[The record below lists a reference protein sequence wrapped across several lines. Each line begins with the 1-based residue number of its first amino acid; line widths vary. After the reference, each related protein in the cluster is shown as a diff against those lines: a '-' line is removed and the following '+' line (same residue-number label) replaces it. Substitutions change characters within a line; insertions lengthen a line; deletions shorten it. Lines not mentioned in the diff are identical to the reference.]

1 MAEHHDDNDW
11 TEDDDAIDGD
21 DAEFEGDDDALAG
34 DDDDDF
40 DDGPILVAVGDG
52 DGSSFGE
59 VPDGHRSGFV
69 TLIGRPNAGKSTLI
83 NRMLGEKLAITSP
96 KPQTTRDL
104 IRGYLTRDDMQ
115 AILVDT
121 PGFHEPKKGALLNR
135 AMVGMAVE
143 ALDQVDV
150 ALLVVDAP
158 RTASAL
164 GEILL
169 PRDKSGLVGEVS
181 EAQALRLCHRGDRR
195 IIERLQHHN
204 AKTIVV
210 LNKRDKIRPAHV
222 LPLMA
227 VYGALPGVIGVI
239 PVSARNGEG
248 TDALLALVRREL
260 PEGPR
265 LVDPELLTDRSE
277 RFLCAELLR
286 EALFHRLEAEV
297 PYRVAVQI
305 EAFEEQVGL
314 CNILAAVFVER
325 PSQRGILLGKG
336 GTKMREAATAARKEM
351 AAMLGRRVYLEVHVR
366 TLPRWTERVETLRRF
381 GYDGGGAL

>member
-1 MAEHHDDNDW
+1 MAEHDD
-11 TEDDDAIDGD
+11 T
-21 DAEFEGDDDALAG
+21 FET
-34 DDDDDF
+34 DDDF
-40 DDGPILVAVGDG
+40 DDEVDEEFDDDGEEFDDDDGPMLVAVGGADG
-52 DGSSFGE
+52 EGTIFGD
-59 VPDGHRSGFV
+59 VPEGHRAGFV

-83 NRMLGEKLAITSP
+83 NRLLGEKLAITSP

-104 IRGYLTRDDMQ
+104 IRGYLSRDDMQ

-158 RTASAL
+158 RTVATL

-169 PRDKSGLVGEVS
+169 PKDKAGQILPIDT
-181 EAQALRLCHRGDRR
+181 AMAMRLCHRGDRR
-195 IIERLQHHN
+195 IVERLQHHE

-210 LNKRDKIRPAHV
+210 LNKRDKIRPAQV

-227 VYGALPGVIGVI
+227 VYAALPGVIDVVPI
-239 PVSARNGEG
+239 SARTGEG
-248 TDALLALVRREL
+248 TDVLLDLVRQQL
-260 PEGPR
+260 PLGPR

-305 EAFEEQVGL
+305 EVFEEQVGL

-336 GTKMREAATAARKEM
+336 GSKMRDVATAARKEM

-381 GYDGGGAL
+381 GYAGDGAH